1 MGFVA
6 VTARL
11 ILFKGDE
18 FKFHVLILKRLLAL
32 DNVSLTNDIL
42 SSRQVSFNNYVK

>member
-1 MGFVA
+1 L
-6 VTARL
+6 T
-11 ILFKGDE
+11 
-18 FKFHVLILKRLLAL
+18 RLLAL